1 MSRAATRCFVAVVA
15 PLLLLAATVGA
26 QDRVLDHPSF
36 GQPTQTGARIALVIG
51 NANYASA
58 PLKNPVNDATDMAA
72 ALRAVGFQVTL
83 GTDWTKRQMEDAI
96 RAFGTKLRAGGTG
109 LFYFAGHG
117 VQVRGR
123 NYLVPVGFAIG
134 TESEVEYEAVDAG
147 RVLGQMEDAGNGVNI
162 VILDACRN
170 NPFGRGFRS
179 AEQGLAQVTAPNG
192 SFVAYATA
200 PGSVAADG
208 AGRNGTYTAALLEA
222 LKVPNLRVEDV
233 FKRVRQTVARATEQK
248 QIPWDSSSLVG
259 DFYFAGGTTAIA
271 PPPVDPPV
279 ARPEAPYSVDLVVDS
294 TGSDTSA
301 RPFGDAPVRLVSG
314 RVVCGPIGRQNL
326 VMPPNSERI
335 IIMLGPGFNLP
346 SGYHAAEIE
355 IVGMTATSLT
365 VTRPGAFNNS
375 STCAWQIQAFD
386 ARGRPVGATIGEG
399 DVGRGGFIYAS
410 TPQDFT
416 VAGAGIKRFR
426 IASNNTTSTYNA
438 VPFARFEITFAPAQ

>member
-1 MSRAATRCFVAVVA
+1 MTRAASRHLSAVVSA
-15 PLLLLAATVGA
+15 YIALVLAGAALA

-36 GQPTQTGARIALVIG
+36 GQPGQTDARIALVIG

-96 RAFGTKLRAGGTG
+96 RAFGAKLRAGGTG

-134 TESEVEYEAVDAG
+134 SESEVEYEAVDAG
-147 RVLGQMEDAGNGVNI
+147 RVLGQMEDAGNSVNI

-222 LKVPNLRVEDV
+222 LRVPNLRVEDV
-233 FKRVRQTVARATEQK
+233 FKRVRQTVARATAQQ

-259 DFYFAGGTTAIA
+259 DFYFARSAA
-271 PPPVDPPV
+271 PPPTTVAPSAPV
-279 ARPEAPYSVDLVVDS
+279 TFDLVAASPGGEPAD
-294 TGSDTSA
+294 
-301 RPFGDAPVRLVSG
+301 RPFGDAAVRLLSG

-326 VMPPNSERI
+326 VMPPDSQRI
-335 IIMLGPGFNLP
+335 LILLGPGFNSTP

-355 IVGMTATSLT
+355 IVDTTATSLR
-365 VTRPGAFNNS
+365 VTRPGANNNS
-375 STCAWQIQAFD
+375 STPAWQIQAFD
-386 ARGRPVGATIGEG
+386 VRGNQVGATIGEG
-399 DVGRGGFIYAS
+399 DVSRGGFVYAS

-426 IASNNTTSTYNA
+426 VASNNTTSTYNA
-438 VPFARFEITFAPAQ
+438 VPFARFEITLAPRQ